1 MSDVVL
7 TAPDG
12 LSVAVSPKAFR
23 ALQSWPDLDV
33 SALVSVVGEVH
44 ACRRSTGLPHAQSVR
59 DLAGLVDAPTV
70 SSEAHE
76 APSLPGETCGH
87 TTIAAPRFGVE
98 HPPHIAPDSAR
109 PRSPIHCHRD
119 RVVYV
124 PLLDDPSFAVMEM
137 RDFYRLRDAGLHTR
151 YLCVERV
158 PRTKRRPSVWLH
170 LLARPSGARA
180 AVVRVAELLC
190 PGDGPVGYVDGN
202 PANLLPSNLRRDSD
216 TTAHQFRYV

>member
-1 MSDVVL
+1 MPDVVL
-7 TAPDG
+7 TTPDG

-33 SALVSVVGEVH
+33 SALVSVAGEAH

-59 DLAGLVDAPTV
+59 DLVGLVDAPAV

-98 HPPHIAPDSAR
+98 HPSHIAPDPAR
-109 PRSPIHCHRD
+109 PRSPIHSHSD
-119 RVVYV
+119 HLVYV

-137 RDFYRLRDAGLHTR
+137 RDFYRLRDAGLQTR

-158 PRTKRRPSVWLH
+158 ARTKRRPSVWLH
-170 LLARPSGARA
+170 LLARPPGARA
-180 AVVRVAELLC
+180 AAVRVAELLC
-190 PGDGPVGYVDGN
+190 PGDGPVAYMDGN
-202 PANLLPSNLRRDSD
+202 PANLLPSNLRRTSS
-216 TTAHQFRYV
+216 TTTPIF